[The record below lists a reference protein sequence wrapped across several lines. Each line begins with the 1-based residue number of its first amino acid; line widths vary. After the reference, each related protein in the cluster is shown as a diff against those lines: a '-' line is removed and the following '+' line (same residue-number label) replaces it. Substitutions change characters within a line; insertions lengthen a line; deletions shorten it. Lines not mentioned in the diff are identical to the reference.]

1 MLSRKPK
8 VIYSILIAISVKV
21 VKKKKINSSCLGNK
35 GREVTKGD

>member
-21 VKKKKINSSCLGNK
+21 VKKKKINRVPGVGYGSQF
-35 GREVTKGD
+35 